1 MTTSNNP
8 DEIRAEI
15 ERTRYNLSND
25 VDAMA
30 EKVTPSNVAQ
40 RQVDKV
46 RDAVGGAVDNVRDRV
61 MGTADGVG
69 TSVSDTASSA
79 KHGVQSAAQD
89 AGDAARRAPHQ
100 VKRKTQG
107 NPLAAG
113 VIALGIG
120 WLAASLLPAS
130 QKEQELASRL
140 EESAQPV
147 LDDVK
152 QQARHVAEELK
163 EPAQQ
168 AAQQV
173 KESAT
178 DSAENVKLEA
188 QIQKDEVTDS
198 AKSNAED
205 VRKTAQD
212 G

>member
-1 MTTSNNP
+1 MTDPYRDQNQTHRGEPWNQPPTPGAPGTTS
-8 DEIRAEI
+8 
-15 ERTRYNLSND
+15 
-25 VDAMA
+25 
-30 EKVTPSNVAQ
+30 
-40 RQVDKV
+40 
-46 RDAVGGAVDNVRDRV
+46 GGVE
-61 MGTADGVG
+61 G
-69 TSVSDTASSA
+69 
-79 KHGVQSAAQD
+79 
-89 AGDAARRAPHQ
+89 
-100 VKRKTQG
+100 QG
-107 NPLAAG
+107 IPLAAG
-113 VIALGIG
+113 VIALGVG

-140 EESAQPV
+140 EERAQPV

-168 AAQQV
+168 AAQHV

-178 DSAENVKLEA
+178 DSTENVKLEA